1 METRSGPT
9 LHLFRTCVLTA
20 CLNVGGAVIKN
31 PPANAGDAG
40 LIPDPGRC
48 PGEGNGDP
56 LQVLLPGKPHGVW
69 RATVH
74 GVAGHLVSEQQPPLA
89 LRAQPARG
97 TLLKPALRLL
107 GLPGYPL

>member
-1 METRSGPT
+1 MAP
-9 LHLFRTCVLTA
+9 V
-20 CLNVGGAVIKN
+20 VKN

-97 TLLKPALRLL
+97 TLLKPALGLL